1 MMPVQTNTMFRPLE
15 AQMEGSPSPND
26 PSAHLANLMH
36 AGQQS
41 MKQFEDAL
49 AAAMGVAGKRA
60 TPMGQVFSPFAFIAD
75 MQREYLTQFWRSWN
89 TAIVRTF
96 SFGTQSTIQP
106 ARGDRRFK
114 DEAWQ
119 ETPYYDLLKQ
129 SYLLASKQLHEL
141 VDGAQVDDRTRLQL
155 RFFAR
160 QYIDAISPSNF
171 PVTNPEI
178 IRKAIETRAASLGA
192 GIQNLIEDIQKG
204 RITRVDESAF
214 EVGRNLAVTPG
225 SVVFENELIQLIQYT
240 PQTREVEKT
249 PLLIVP
255 PCINKYYL
263 LDLGP
268 GNSFVEYA
276 VEQGHQV
283 FLISW
288 RSAVPEIEHFTWDDY
303 LTKGPLKAID
313 AVCHIANV
321 KRLHA
326 LGFCVGGTILS
337 CAAGVLAAR
346 GEDSFVTLT
355 LLTTMLDFTDTGD
368 IGLLIDE
375 GSVVL
380 REAMIGRGGILPGKE
395 LAFTFGTLRANDLI
409 WRYVV
414 DSYLKGMTPEAFDL
428 LYWDSDSV
436 SLPGPMYCWYTR
448 NTYLEN
454 KIREPGKTTQCGVP
468 IDLSKVSTPLYVL
481 ASREDHIVPWPS
493 AYLSKDLIGKESRFV
508 LAASGHVAGVINPPA
523 RNKRSHWL
531 NDNLKCDANE
541 WLEKAEEKPGSWWPD
556 WDDWMKRHSSG
567 KIPASA
573 QAGNADYHVI
583 EPAPGGFVKQKS
595 N

>member
-1 MMPVQTNTMFRPLE
+1 
-15 AQMEGSPSPND
+15 
-26 PSAHLANLMH
+26 
-36 AGQQS
+36 

-49 AAAMGVAGKRA
+49 AAAMGVPAKRSM
-60 TPMGQVFSPFAFIAD
+60 PMGQVFSPVAFIAD
-75 MQREYLTQFWRSWN
+75 MHHQYFTQFWRAWN
-89 TAIVRTF
+89 AALVRTF
-96 SFGTQSTIQP
+96 TFGTHAAIQP
-106 ARGDRRFK
+106 AGSDKRFK

-129 SYLLASKQLHEL
+129 SYLLLSKQLHEM

-160 QYIDAISPSNF
+160 QYIDAISPTNF
-171 PVTNPEI
+171 AATNPEV
-178 IRKAIETRAASLGA
+178 IRTAIETRAASLA
-192 GIQNLIEDIQKG
+192 TGIQNLIEDIQKG
-204 RITRVDESAF
+204 RITRVDEKAF

-225 SVVFENELIQLIQYT
+225 SVVFENDLIQLIQYA
-240 PQTREVEKT
+240 PQTAQVEKT

-263 LDLGP
+263 LDLGA

-276 VEQGHQV
+276 VAQGHQV

-288 RSAVPEIEHFTWDDY
+288 RSAVPEIERLTWDDY

-313 AVCHIANV
+313 AVCDITNV
-321 KRLHA
+321 NRVHA
-326 LGFCVGGTILS
+326 LGFCVGGTIMS

-346 GEDSFVTLT
+346 GEDRLETLT
-355 LLTTMLDFTDTGD
+355 LLTTMLDFSDTGD

-375 GSVVL
+375 GSIAL
-380 REAMIGRGGILPGKE
+380 REALIGNGGILPGKE

-414 DSYLKGMTPEAFDL
+414 DSYLKGATPEAFDL

-454 KIREPGKTTQCGVP
+454 KIREPGRTTQCGVP
-468 IDLSKVSTPLYVL
+468 IDLSKVNAPLYVL
-481 ASREDHIVPWPS
+481 ASRDDHIVPWRS
-493 AYLSKDLIGKESRFV
+493 AYLSKDIIGKDQRFV

-531 NDNLKCDANE
+531 NDNLNCGAND

-556 WDDWMKRHSSG
+556 WDAWMKGRSTG
-567 KIPASA
+567 IIPAPTL
-573 QAGNADYHVI
+573 AGNSRYPIV
-583 EPAPGGFVKQKS
+583 EPAPGRYVKQKS